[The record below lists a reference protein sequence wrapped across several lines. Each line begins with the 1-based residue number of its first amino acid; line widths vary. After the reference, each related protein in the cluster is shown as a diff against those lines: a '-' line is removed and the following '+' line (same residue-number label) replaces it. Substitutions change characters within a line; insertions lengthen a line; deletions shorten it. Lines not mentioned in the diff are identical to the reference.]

1 MTLLEFASTGPGTL
15 FAFLLG
21 LLVLAQLYLLL
32 IALELEEE
40 RRAVLPRAALFLAEA
55 LVFSVASASLHAILD
70 NGDTARLPG
79 SAALLSAPVWV
90 YALVAALVLLWEV
103 WDGLRLRQ
111 LRRTRLSSLSVKE
124 SLDLLPAGI
133 AFAREDGTPMLVNLR
148 MEAVC
153 RAALGT
159 PFRDAGEVWRRVA
172 SERLPESSGDEPVLR
187 YGQGQFAAFRRTQLE
202 GMDPPCV
209 QILALDRTEEYAMS
223 RELTERNAAL
233 KALGERMSAY
243 GRMVDELTREREI
256 LEAKIAVHDGVG
268 QALLAARAY
277 INDPERHDAETVLEL
292 WRGVNALLSGTAEPA
307 GSGEDA
313 FRNLTEAAA
322 AFGVEIRLEGELPE
336 RGPGRECLITAL
348 HECITNTLRHARG
361 SVLWVRLQR
370 EAGETVAVFSN
381 NGVSPEG
388 PVRETG
394 GLALLRQRTEAIGG
408 TMTVESEPAFRLIL
422 RVPGTAETRGEEK
435 DGR

>member
-1 MTLLEFASTGPGTL
+1 MTLLEFAATGPGTL
-15 FAFLLG
+15 FVLLLG
-21 LLVLAQLYLLL
+21 LLVLAQLYLVL
-32 IALELEEE
+32 ISLELEER
-40 RRAVLPRAALFLAEA
+40 RRATASRAMLFLAEA
-55 LVFSVASASLHAILD
+55 LVFSTASASLHRVLE
-70 NGDTARLPG
+70 NGQPPQLPLG
-79 SAALLSAPVWV
+79 AALIAAPVWA
-90 YALVAALVLLWEV
+90 YALAAALVLLWEV
-103 WDGLRLRQ
+103 WDVLRLRQ
-111 LRRTRLSSLSVKE
+111 LRRTGLSSLSVKE

-153 RAALGT
+153 RAILGT
-159 PFRDAGEVWRRVA
+159 PLRDAEALWRRAVMQ
-172 SERLPESSGDEPVLR
+172 RLPESSEAEPVLR
-187 YGQGQFAAFRRTQLE
+187 YGQGQVVAFRRTKLA

-223 RELTERNAAL
+223 RELTARNEAL
-233 KALGERMSAY
+233 RALGERMSAY

-322 AFGVEIRLEGELPE
+322 AFGVEIRLEGDLPE

-348 HECITNTLRHARG
+348 HECITNTLRHAHG
-361 SVLWVRLQR
+361 SVLWVRLER
-370 EAGETVAVFSN
+370 EAGETVAAFSN

-408 TMTVESEPAFRLIL
+408 TMTVESEPEFRLIL